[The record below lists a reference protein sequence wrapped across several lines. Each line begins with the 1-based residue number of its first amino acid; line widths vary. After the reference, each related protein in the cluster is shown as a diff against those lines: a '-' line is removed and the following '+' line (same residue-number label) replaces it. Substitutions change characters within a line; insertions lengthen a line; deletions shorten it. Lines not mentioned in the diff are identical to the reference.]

1 MKNIDF
7 NITEIKDLNKKI
19 IIVTGANSGL
29 GLEATKIFAS
39 KGATIIMAC
48 RSIER
53 ANEARDLILKEN
65 KNAKLVPMDLDLGSL
80 KSIKA
85 FAKDFKNKYD
95 QLDILLNNA
104 GVMTI
109 PYGKTTDGF
118 EIQNGV
124 NHLGHFALTAQLF
137 DVIKQ
142 TKASRIVNVSS
153 LAHRQGKMDF
163 DNYLFEKGGY
173 KKMKSYAKSKL
184 SNLLFTYEL
193 DRKIKEKGYDIKVLA
208 AHPGVSSTNL
218 GRHIQGKNS
227 SNPFLK
233 FALRFG
239 QPPHLGCLPEVRAA
253 LDENAQSGQY
263 YGPSGLTGMKGR
275 PVIVKSSKRSHNIN
289 DAKTL
294 WNLSETL
301 THVKFEV

>member
-1 MKNIDF
+1 MKKTDF
-7 NITEIKDLNKKI
+7 NLEEIKDLNNKI

-29 GLEATKIFAS
+29 GFEATKIFAS

-53 ANEARDLILKEN
+53 ANEARDLILKEI
-65 KNAKLVPMDLDLGSL
+65 KNANLVAMDLDLGSL

-85 FAKDFKNKYD
+85 FVLDFKKKYN

-109 PYGKTTDGF
+109 PYGKTEDGF

-137 DVIKQ
+137 DIIKK
-142 TKASRIVNVSS
+142 TENSRIVNVSS
-153 LAHRQGKMDF
+153 LAHRQGKINF

-173 KKMKSYAKSKL
+173 KKMKSYANSKL

-218 GRHIQGKNS
+218 GRHIEGKNS
-227 SNPFLK
+227 TNPFLK

-239 QPPHLGCLPEVRAA
+239 QPASLGCLPEVRAA
-253 LDENAQSGQY
+253 LDQHAQSGQY
-263 YGPSGLTGMKGR
+263 YGPSGLTGMKGF
-275 PVIVKSSKRSHNIN
+275 PVLVKSSKRSHDIE
-289 DAKTL
+289 DAKKL
-294 WNLSETL
+294 WSLSEEL
-301 THVKFEV
+301 TQVKFEI

>member
-1 MKNIDF
+1 MKKTDF
-7 NITEIKDLNKKI
+7 NIDNTNDLYDKI
-19 IIVTGANSGL
+19 IVITGANSGL

-39 KGATIIMAC
+39 KGATVIMAC

-53 ANEARDLILKEN
+53 ANKARDLILKDYEN
-65 KNAKLVPMDLDLGSL
+65 ARLIPMDLDLGNL
-80 KSIKA
+80 KNIET
-85 FAKDFKNKYD
+85 FAKDFKKNYK

-109 PYGKTTDGF
+109 PYGKTSDGF

-137 DVIKQ
+137 DVIKA

-193 DRKIKEKGYDIKVLA
+193 DRLIKEKGYDIKVLA

-233 FALRFG
+233 FALKFG

-263 YGPSGLTGMKGR
+263 YGPSGLTQMKGL
-275 PVIVKSSKRSHNIN
+275 PVLVKSNKRSHNVE

-294 WNLSETL
+294 WKLSESL
-301 THVKFEV
+301 TKTTFVV